1 MLICVS
7 ISIGNPPTDKEKM
20 REKRDKERAKERAK
34 VEKEKEN
41 EEETIKVYDG
51 YGALRKRLFRTVTIH
66 KMCSKDELL
75 LAAMK
80 AYVVSQD
87 SRNFYLLD
95 VYGSSDGDREEEIE
109 DPTPVL
115 VRYTYYIV
123 IYYVANIN
131 FSTGS
136 SKAKA
141 GPICLF
147 FYRSRINC

>member
-1 MLICVS
+1 MEAAAELETS
-7 ISIGNPPTDKEKM
+7 ITDKEKM

-115 VRYTYYIV
+115 VRYTYYFHILCCK
-123 IYYVANIN
+123 YQ
-131 FSTGS
+131 F
-136 SKAKA
+136 
-141 GPICLF
+141 
-147 FYRSRINC
+147 